1 LIPLLFLPGEIAAAD
16 RVVRVGFSVIPG
28 IYDHDAY
35 GKRNGYFYELQE
47 LIAAK
52 RGWTLEYVD
61 ASWDSCVTM
70 LDSGEIDLLGFMG
83 RDFTGDRLFDYN
95 RESVMAIWGSLL
107 LKSKI
112 VYSGIENLQGKT
124 IALVR
129 GRNETS
135 EFLRLVRAADATIVP
150 LYSDAAD
157 AQIATF
163 VGGEADGI
171 VLPSY
176 LLVSLMKSGK
186 YRDTHIVFSPLAFG
200 FAVKTGTN
208 ADLLDEIDL
217 SLRELKDSSDKPL
230 QSLKKRYLEPPVSYA
245 IPFWLLVLLA
255 ALVLAGIIA
264 LAFIVMLRFQVRKH
278 TLELTRQRDELQKLS
293 EKAAAANKELE
304 SFSYSVSHDLRAPLR
319 AIDGFSHFLLEKHSQ
334 DLDESGKSL
343 IAKIRASTAK
353 MDELITSLLNL
364 SRVGK
369 AALKLEDVDMRAM
382 VRAVIAE
389 TESEET
395 RASFEI
401 LVEAMPSVVGDAT
414 LLRQVW
420 INLISNAFKYSM
432 KSPRRRIEVSGLA
445 KDGECRYW
453 VKDAG
458 AGFDPV
464 FADKLFGVFQRLHSA
479 SEYPGMGIG
488 LAIVQRIVHRH
499 GGAVSAEGLVGEGAT
514 FYFTIPSRLPDP
526 RP

>member
-1 LIPLLFLPGEIAAAD
+1 
-16 RVVRVGFSVIPG
+16 
-28 IYDHDAY
+28 
-35 GKRNGYFYELQE
+35 
-47 LIAAK
+47 
-52 RGWTLEYVD
+52 
-61 ASWDSCVTM
+61 
-70 LDSGEIDLLGFMG
+70 
-83 RDFTGDRLFDYN
+83 
-95 RESVMAIWGSLL
+95 
-107 LKSKI
+107 
-112 VYSGIENLQGKT
+112 
-124 IALVR
+124 
-129 GRNETS
+129 
-135 EFLRLVRAADATIVP
+135 
-150 LYSDAAD
+150 
-157 AQIATF
+157 
-163 VGGEADGI
+163 
-171 VLPSY
+171 
-176 LLVSLMKSGK
+176 
-186 YRDTHIVFSPLAFG
+186 
-200 FAVKTGTN
+200 
-208 ADLLDEIDL
+208 
-217 SLRELKDSSDKPL
+217 
-230 QSLKKRYLEPPVSYA
+230 
-245 IPFWLLVLLA
+245 
-255 ALVLAGIIA
+255 
-264 LAFIVMLRFQVRKH
+264 VRKH